1 MVHVLVLASW
11 GRCFPAAAFRGH
23 ASALHLLPSLVPP
36 PRRCFQEAE
45 AGMLVCFQKSLTT
58 LTAGT
63 QTAEK
68 HDGKLPNRSRY
79 RGRYCVTL
87 LLRLLALAHAS
98 ICDFFSFPRLLSFF
112 FFKVLSSVSNW
123 AGTKGHKKV
132 ESPWKRN
139 SEFFLKEQF
148 MLKRRLSFYRGIWSA
163 TLNDVRAAQV

>member
-36 PRRCFQEAE
+36 PRRWFQEAE

-68 HDGKLPNRSRY
+68 HDGELPNRSRY

-87 LLRLLALAHAS
+87 LLRLLALALVS
-98 ICDFFSFPRLLSFF
+98 ICDFFFLPAAAFF
-112 FFKVLSSVSNW
+112 LFFKSSPPCQTEQELKGIKKFSHLER
-123 AGTKGHKKV
+123 GTMI
-132 ESPWKRN
+132 
-139 SEFFLKEQF
+139 FFLKNN
-148 MLKRRLSFYRGIWSA
+148 LC
-163 TLNDVRAAQV
+163 